1 MSFSKTDL
9 ENIKNKISLRLE
21 IEKKAKLVKKG
32 KDYWCCCL
40 FHKEKTAS
48 LKIND
53 EQNSFYCF
61 GCGAKGDI
69 FTIYT
74 DLYNYTFPDAV
85 KDLAER
91 AGINIEYQTQQQSFQ
106 QNNIFKI
113 LKITCEWF
121 QKNLYKE
128 NTSICLKYLK
138 SRKINDDTI
147 SKFKLGYSYNTEE
160 TLFDFLKKNS
170 FSKEDIIKSN
180 VVKVDN
186 KNNIRDYFYKRLIF
200 PIENERGNIIA
211 FGGRALDNSNP
222 KYINSPESN
231 FFQKRKLLYN
241 LSTAKDVARKKNNL
255 LIC

>member
-1 MSFSKTDL
+1 MVFEDKLIILTNQNLFILNKNNGSRILKIPISSTLKPIVSGKTIFLITENNLLVSINL
-9 ENIKNKISLRLE
+9 ESGKIL
-21 IEKKAKLVKKG
+21 
-32 KDYWCCCL
+32 Y
-40 FHKEKTAS
+40 S

-113 LKITCEWF
+113 LNITCEWF

-170 FSKEDIIKSN
+170 
-180 VVKVDN
+180 
-186 KNNIRDYFYKRLIF
+186 L
-200 PIENERGNIIA
+200 
-211 FGGRALDNSNP
+211 
-222 KYINSPESN
+222 
-231 FFQKRKLLYN
+231 Q
-241 LSTAKDVARKKNNL
+241 
-255 LIC
+255 